1 MRCPFCTI
9 PCGTE
14 WCAYTEK
21 EEDMKKSEMIDHIKG
36 DLARLDLDF
45 LHGRNLD
52 RTTYHERVE
61 MLSGYILYFVEKYGM
76 LPPRAQLPKLGVSD
90 NAWESESET

>member
-21 EEDMKKSEMIDHIKG
+21 EEDMKKSEVVELIWK
-36 DLARLDLDF
+36 RLGPL
-45 LHGRNLD
+45 GISEE
-52 RTTYHERVE
+52 TCAE
-61 MLSGYILYFVEKYGM
+61 ILNIIEKAGM
-76 LPPRAQLPKLGVSD
+76 LPPRAHLPKLGVSD
-90 NAWESESET
+90 NAWEPESED